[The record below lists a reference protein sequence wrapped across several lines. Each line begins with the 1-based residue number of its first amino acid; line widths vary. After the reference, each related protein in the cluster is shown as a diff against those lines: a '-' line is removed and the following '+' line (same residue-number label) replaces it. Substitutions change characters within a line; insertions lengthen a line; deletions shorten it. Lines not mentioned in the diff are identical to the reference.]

1 MRGDQHLHPVR
12 AASPSGRDG
21 LAQVQVREC
30 RSIKGLFQSLPALP
44 APVPQAQVSFVEW
57 LSQAFVPERGVKY
70 QPKHSDSSGHT
81 PKGGATMSGVQIGQ
95 VTHYF
100 DHINVSVLSLNE
112 SIKVGDTIH
121 ILGHATDFKQEV
133 TSLQIEHK
141 EVNEAKAGDNVAMK
155 VIQRVHPNDKV
166 FKITEED

>member
-1 MRGDQHLHPVR
+1 
-12 AASPSGRDG
+12 
-21 LAQVQVREC
+21 
-30 RSIKGLFQSLPALP
+30 
-44 APVPQAQVSFVEW
+44 
-57 LSQAFVPERGVKY
+57 
-70 QPKHSDSSGHT
+70 
-81 PKGGATMSGVQIGQ
+81 MSGVQIGQ

-100 DHINVSVLSLNE
+100 DHINVAVLSLNE

-141 EVNEAKAGDNVAMK
+141 EINEAKAGDDVAMK